1 MAVATIAVD
10 NNVVFIFDYYLVSE
24 VYQRLCFFVTP
35 FFQSFFEKVVSAW
48 EPGFIVYIWRVQ
60 PTIIHT
66 DQRYITALLQND
78 VVIVREIYDKYAG
91 KIKHYIMANSGS
103 EDDAADIFQ
112 EALIDI
118 YNQATNKQLQL
129 TCPFEPFLLLI
140 CKRKW
145 LNVLKK
151 RGREPVTKEADDV
164 SIGEDVFA
172 LAEQMKQNDQR
183 LQMFLQ
189 CFENLGEAC
198 KDIIKKCLSGDDQ
211 ALIAEQLKVSYGYLR
226 KKKSECMA
234 ALTKMIHAQLSEWK

>member
-1 MAVATIAVD
+1 
-10 NNVVFIFDYYLVSE
+10 
-24 VYQRLCFFVTP
+24 
-35 FFQSFFEKVVSAW
+35 
-48 EPGFIVYIWRVQ
+48 VQ
-60 PTIIHT
+60 PSLIHT

-78 VVIVREIYDKYAG
+78 VAIVREIYSKYAG
-91 KIKHYIMANSGS
+91 KIKHYIIANSGS

-112 EALIDI
+112 EALINI
-118 YNQATNKQLQL
+118 YNQAKNKQLQL

-151 RGREPVTKEADDV
+151 RGREPVTKEVDDV

-172 LAEQMKQNDQR
+172 VAEQMKQNDTRMQV
-183 LQMFLQ
+183 FLQ
-189 CFENLGEAC
+189 CFEKLGDAC
-198 KDIIKKCLSGDDQ
+198 KDILKRCLGGNDQ

-234 ALTKMIHAQLSEWK
+234 TLTKMIHAQMPNGK

>member
-1 MAVATIAVD
+1 
-10 NNVVFIFDYYLVSE
+10 
-24 VYQRLCFFVTP
+24 
-35 FFQSFFEKVVSAW
+35 
-48 EPGFIVYIWRVQ
+48 VQ
-60 PTIIHT
+60 PTLIHT

-78 VVIVREIYDKYAG
+78 VAIVREIYSKYAG
-91 KIKHYIMANSGS
+91 KIRHYIIANSGS

-118 YNQATNKQLQL
+118 YNQAKNKQLQL

-145 LNVLKK
+145 LNILKK
-151 RGREPVTKEADDV
+151 RGREPVTKEVDDV

-172 LAEQMKQNDQR
+172 LAEQMKQHDTRMQV
-183 LQMFLQ
+183 FLQ
-189 CFENLGEAC
+189 CFEKLGDAC
-198 KDIIKKCLSGDDQ
+198 KEILQKCLGGNDQ

-234 ALTKMIHAQLSEWK
+234 ALTKMIHAQIPNDNKL

>member
-1 MAVATIAVD
+1 M
-10 NNVVFIFDYYLVSE
+10 
-24 VYQRLCFFVTP
+24 
-35 FFQSFFEKVVSAW
+35 
-48 EPGFIVYIWRVQ
+48 Q
-60 PTIIHT
+60 PSLIHT

-78 VVIVREIYDKYAG
+78 VAIVREIYSKYAG
-91 KIKHYIMANSGS
+91 KIKHYIIANSGS

-118 YNQATNKQLQL
+118 YNQAKNKQLQL

-145 LNVLKK
+145 LNSLKK
-151 RGREPVTKEADDV
+151 RGREPVTKELDDV

-172 LAEQMKQNDQR
+172 LAEQMKQNDTRMQV
-183 LQMFLQ
+183 FLQ
-189 CFENLGEAC
+189 CFEKLGDAC
-198 KDIIKKCLSGDDQ
+198 KEILRKCLGGNDQ

-234 ALTKMIHAQLSEWK
+234 TLTKMIHAQMPNDNKL